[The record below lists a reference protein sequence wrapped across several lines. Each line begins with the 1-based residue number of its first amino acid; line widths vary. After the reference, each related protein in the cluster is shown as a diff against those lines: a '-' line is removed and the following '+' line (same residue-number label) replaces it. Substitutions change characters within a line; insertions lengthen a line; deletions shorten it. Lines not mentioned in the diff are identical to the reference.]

1 MKTVFTIFALVLMS
15 SLTQAQESDFSA
27 KTKGTYFGNG
37 SVSVFSTTNKVGDD
51 SSNSF
56 SIDFVPRAGYFISD
70 NLAVGLGLVVSSN
83 KETTDGLFGEQEV
96 TTTGFGITPLARYYF
111 ENNFFGE
118 AAVGVGFSNTSFGG
132 ETLPGLD
139 SDIKSNSF
147 GFRVGA
153 GYALFLGDHIA
164 IEPSIN
170 YSWEDIN
177 PEDAPSDFNQSLS
190 SIFLNIGITAF
201 F

>member
-1 MKTVFTIFALVLMS
+1 MKTTLSIFLLVLTS
-15 SLTQAQESDFSA
+15 CLLQAQEGEFNA
-27 KTKGTYFGNG
+27 KTKGSYFANG
-37 SVSVFSTTNKVGDD
+37 SASIFSTTNKVGDD

-56 SIDFVPRAGYFISD
+56 SIDFVPRAGYFIMD
-70 NLAVGLGLVVSSN
+70 NLAIGLGLVISSN
-83 KETTDGLFGEQEV
+83 NETTDDLFGEQEV

-111 ENNFFGE
+111 ENNLFAE
-118 AAVGVGFSNTSFGG
+118 AAVGIGFTNTKFGG
-132 ETLPGLD
+132 DTIPGLD
-139 SDIKSNSF
+139 GDMKSNSF
-147 GFRVGA
+147 GFRIGA

-164 IEPSIN
+164 VEPSIN

-177 PEDAPSDFNQSLS
+177 PEDAPSDFKQSLS

>member
-1 MKTVFTIFALVLMS
+1 MKTVLTIFALVFIS
-15 SLTQAQESDFSA
+15 SLTQAQEADFNA
-27 KTKGTYFGNG
+27 KTKGSYFANG
-37 SVSVFSTTNKVGDD
+37 SASIYSTTNKVGDD

-56 SIDFVPRAGYFISD
+56 SIDFMPRAGYFISD

-83 KETTDGLFGEQEV
+83 KETRDDLFGEQEI

-111 ENNFFGE
+111 ENNLFAE
-118 AAVGVGFSNTSFGG
+118 AAIGIGFTKTSFGG
-132 ETLPGLD
+132 DTLPGLD
-139 SDIKSNSF
+139 SDMKSNSF
-147 GFRVGA
+147 GFRIGA

-164 IEPSIN
+164 VEPSIN

-177 PEDAPSDFNQSLS
+177 PEDAPSDYKQSLS
-190 SIFLNIGITAF
+190 SIFLNIGITGF